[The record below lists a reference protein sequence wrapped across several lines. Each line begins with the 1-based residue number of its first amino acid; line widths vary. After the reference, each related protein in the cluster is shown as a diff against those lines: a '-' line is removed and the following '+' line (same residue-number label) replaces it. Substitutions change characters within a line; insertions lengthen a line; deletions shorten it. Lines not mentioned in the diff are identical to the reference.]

1 MEKVML
7 CDPDALVTCDWLEQ
21 HLDDEKL
28 RIFDC
33 STVLEFNTGETP
45 YRVVNCRAEHEQG
58 HIPGAGYLDLQAD
71 FSRAESPF
79 KMTLAEPEKVASAF
93 ERMGV
98 GDGSRVVLYSRRSM
112 AWAARF
118 WWMLRWLGFDRASIL
133 DGGFERWQS
142 DGRPVSSDQS
152 SYPPGHLTLKRR
164 PEIFVGKE
172 QVLAAID
179 DPTTCTVNALG
190 ADVHSGENSRYG
202 RPGHIPGSV
211 NIPKVSLIDPDQ
223 KTFKSPE
230 EIATIFASAGVGGA
244 EKHIAYCGGGIFAT
258 VDAFWLHQL
267 GHDNIAVYD
276 NSMSEWAT
284 DTTLP
289 IEWD

>member
-7 CDPDALVTCDWLEQ
+7 RDPDALVSGDWLEQ
-21 HLDDEKL
+21 HMGDESL
-28 RIFDC
+28 LIFDC

-45 YRVVNCRAEHEQG
+45 YRVVNCRAEYEQE
-58 HIPGAGYLDLQAD
+58 HIPGSGYFDLQAD

-118 WWMLRWLGFDRASIL
+118 WWMLHWLGFDRASLL
-133 DGGFERWQS
+133 DGGFERWQG
-142 DGRPVSSDQS
+142 DGRPVSLGKNA
-152 SYPPGHLTLKRR
+152 YPPGHLTLKVR
-164 PEIFVGKE
+164 PDLFVGKE

-179 DPTTCTVNALG
+179 DPATCIVNALG
-190 ADVHSGENSRYG
+190 PDVYSGANARYG
-202 RPGHIPGSV
+202 RPGRVPGSV
-211 NIPKVSLIDPDQ
+211 NVPKVSLVDPETH
-223 KTFKSPE
+223 KFKPPD
-230 EIATIFASAGVGGA
+230 EIARLFSSVGADKASRQ
-244 EKHIAYCGGGIFAT
+244 IAYCGGGIFAT

-267 GHDNIAVYD
+267 GHENIAVYD

-284 DTTLP
+284 DTSLP
-289 IEWD
+289 IERD